1 MASAPQPQVLPKE
14 VRLSAPPTMP
24 QARSYLFRQQPTSVG
39 STTSGGGTITI
50 NIPRLQR
57 SYLTK
62 ESYLRF
68 TVNYNFNP
76 GTTTAVTNFCALDQA
91 GAYSLIN
98 KIEVFDYLGSTLLE
112 STAGHGQ
119 LMCLLSDL
127 HMSNDQ
133 RGSSSAVSQGYRPGL
148 VNWEYYTNMAG
159 FTANQA
165 STWIQHAPH
174 TGEVIYDQITTT
186 TRQREYAIPLFSF
199 LGVLSDKYAP
209 LHNGYTIVIT
219 LNTAQDALIYAS
231 LAGAAPVTTNG
242 ATTAIDYTIQNLQY
256 ECQVL
261 ELGPV
266 AESMLLSSTQGQPLV
281 VHSKA
286 YRQYIGAVPAQQANY
301 KLDINLNVAS
311 LTNILWFMRGAG
323 AGNASVFQQHKA
335 TLSSRIRN
343 FLYTWY
349 FQYGSSVLPQTSGI
363 QARFLNAA
371 DGQGGSSEAFS
382 ELLKSRHIF
391 SKGDQFTSIEQL
403 NYQRDQ
409 EASVVTP
416 HYVDAS
422 VNPAKFACG
431 LDLELVSGKSQ
442 EIISGLNTNGM
453 NTSINLQFDPNKVS
467 SVQAAVLDLFAEYD
481 AFVNVAPGL
490 ATTVS
495 F

>member
-1 MASAPQPQVLPKE
+1 MASVPQPQVLPKE

-24 QARSYLFRQQPTSVG
+24 QARSYLFRQQPTSAG
-39 STTSGGGTITI
+39 ASTPAGGTITI

-62 ESYLRF
+62 DSYLRF
-68 TVNYNFNP
+68 SVDYIFNP
-76 GTTTAVTNFCALDQA
+76 GATTAPVNFCALDQP

-119 LMCLLSDL
+119 LMGLLSDL

-133 RGSSSAVSQGYRPGL
+133 RASAAAVSQGYRPGL
-148 VNWEYYTNMAG
+148 VNFEYFSNITG
-159 FTANQA
+159 FSTNQA
-165 STWIQHAPH
+165 NTWIQHAPQ
-174 TGEVIYDQITTT
+174 TGEVIYAGETSTF
-186 TRQREYAIPLFSF
+186 QRKEYAIPLLSF

-242 ATTAIDYTIQNLQY
+242 ATTAITYNIFNVFY
-256 ECQVL
+256 ECQIL

-281 VHSKA
+281 VHTKA
-286 YRQYIGAVPAQQANY
+286 FRQYIGAVPAGQSNY

-323 AGNASVFQQHKA
+323 AANANVFQQHKA
-335 TLSSRIRN
+335 TLSARIRN
-343 FLYTWY
+343 WLFNWY

-363 QARFLNAA
+363 QCRDLNGGDSAA
-371 DGQGGSSEAFS
+371 GSGEAFS
-382 ELLKSRHIF
+382 ELLKARHIF
-391 SKGDQFTSIEQL
+391 AKGDQFTSFEQVQ
-403 NYQRDQ
+403 YQRDP
-409 EASVVTP
+409 EGSVSTP
-416 HYVDAS
+416 HFVS
-422 VNPAKFACG
+422 SLQNPAKFACG

-453 NTSINLQFDPNKVS
+453 NTSINLQFDPNRTA

-481 AFVNVAPGL
+481 AFINVAPGL